1 MICCLAFSV
10 LKPYIDAAAEQLAVA
25 AAPSLGKL
33 AAGGGG

>member
-25 AAPSLGKL
+25 AAKL